1 MSDFNIAVDELD
13 REIDK
18 AIDEIVDLKRD
29 LQELVKALIAAS
41 DIIAQSPHK
50 NIRDL
55 ADSFIELADKH
66 SV

>member
-1 MSDFNIAVDELD
+1 MSDLNEAVNDLN

-18 AIDEIVDLKRD
+18 AIDEIVDLRSNV
-29 LQELVKALIAAS
+29 QELVKALLASS
-41 DIIAQSPHK
+41 DIISQSTHK

-55 ADSFIELADKH
+55 ADSFVTLAEKY